1 MSRCKPGLIA
11 FSGTVLYKI
20 QVTVC
25 TFVSSTLTM
34 KLSKT
39 IIEPLYFF
47 VLCGILVSLFVHP
60 KLSSIGIILLS
71 LVWIADGFTREKVRA
86 FAAHPFFIASSLLF
100 VSYLVSWLFS
110 ADKAAAAFAIEKKL
124 ALPLLPA
131 IILSMPEF
139 TNKRWQQLFTLFIG
153 ATVVTMLVALLIS
166 LYQYNISGDVNGFFY
181 HNLVSGVHLSAITA
195 SCFCLISLVLVVH
208 SALRKRYRN
217 IIGLALIL
225 FLLLLSSKMF
235 LFLLFVLG
243 FIYVFSLKVMRY
255 RIILLSGFAISLLL
269 IITTSNPLKKRFADI
284 AKFNTEKVLARQY
297 KAEEYFDGLSMRL
310 VYVRFSK
317 EIIQEHHAFWLGVG
331 TGDAEALLQQK
342 IAQSGMYTGNGT
354 SDKGYLEYGFHNQ
367 YLQVWV
373 QMGLLGLCIYLLLLG
388 IAWAYALRSKAKWFA
403 AILFIFSIGAVTD
416 TWLEVQTGLM
426 LFLLFISLGIRQVPT
441 INSKSPS
448 S

>member
-1 MSRCKPGLIA
+1 
-11 FSGTVLYKI
+11 
-20 QVTVC
+20 
-25 TFVSSTLTM
+25 
-34 KLSKT
+34 
-39 IIEPLYFF
+39 
-47 VLCGILVSLFVHP
+47 
-60 KLSSIGIILLS
+60 
-71 LVWIADGFTREKVRA
+71 
-86 FAAHPFFIASSLLF
+86 
-100 VSYLVSWLFS
+100 
-110 ADKAAAAFAIEKKL
+110 
-124 ALPLLPA
+124 
-131 IILSMPEF
+131 MPVF

-235 LFLLFVLG
+235 LVLLFVLG

-255 RIILLSGFAISLLL
+255 RIILLSVSTIGLLL
-269 IITTSNPLKKRFADI
+269 IITTSNPLKNRFADI
-284 AKFNTEKVLARQY
+284 TKFNTEKVLARQY

-310 VYVRFSK
+310 VYIRFSK

-373 QMGLLGLCIYLLLLG
+373 QMGFLGLGIYLLLLG
-388 IAWAYALRSKAKWFA
+388 IAWAYALRSKAKWYA
-403 AILFIFSIGAVTD
+403 AILFIFSIGALTD

-441 INSKSPS
+441 INSKSLS